1 MRLEADGT
9 LRLSPTDLGNHLACA
24 HLTQL
29 ELRVQRGELERP
41 HVKDA
46 YGEIIMAKGNEHERA
61 YLERLEAGGTRV
73 ARMLTYDDEG
83 FDAEQARRDTEDA
96 IRAGEADVVYQAYL
110 SDGIWRGFAD
120 FLERQPDG
128 TYEPV
133 DTKLARSAKPLH
145 LLQLCFYAEQLARI
159 QGRLP
164 EHVHVELG
172 TGERETFRTA
182 EFIAFFRRSRE
193 RFLEAVD
200 GKAGD
205 SPLRGQSPPTYPW
218 PCNHCGI
225 CDFRHLCKQQLVDDD
240 HPVLVAGLGRLYAE
254 RLQAAGIPTL
264 TALGEID
271 PSATHDGLRIR
282 PEAFERLRSQAG
294 LQLHFNRT
302 GERLFE
308 LLPDEEDRG
317 FRLLPPPSPGDV
329 WLDLEG
335 HPFYEPA
342 RGLEYLFG
350 YCYRDEAG
358 ELRYEPVWGL
368 DREGEKAAFERF
380 VDWLE
385 RRRRDYPDLHVY
397 HYAAY
402 ERTALRRLMGEHSV
416 REAEIDDWLRQ
427 EVLVDV
433 YRVVK
438 QALRA
443 GVPSYSIKEIEKL
456 YGFVRTAEVSGG
468 DESVVLFEQWLE
480 SGEDGILEGIRAY
493 NEEDCLSTVALHE
506 WLLGLRPPDLP
517 WRAPPDERPQT
528 EEAEERDAERI
539 ALHEALLDGQEEGSP
554 SWLLAHLVYY
564 HRRESKSQ
572 WWEWFHHL
580 GLDEDELIE
589 DTDTIGG
596 LKLAGEPVEDGQSL
610 VYTFEFPPQ
619 EHKID
624 GPCVDPASGKGYRA
638 RSDDELGLVS
648 FKRSKER
655 AEEPLPRALIPT
667 PPIPDWR
674 HRDAI
679 ARFARAY
686 RDGTASGPLVDVLER
701 RLPRARLD
709 LPVPEAALALDGS
722 YLFVQGPP
730 GSGKTWQGAKAAV
743 ALMKA
748 GRRVGVTS
756 LSHKAIGK
764 LLVEIE
770 REAREQGFR
779 FLGRKKSSTG
789 DEDSRFEGDFVDC
802 SDHWQ
807 DLLDEELQ
815 LVAGTSW
822 LFVYPGF
829 EGFLDTLI
837 VDEAGQVALADVV
850 AAGHAARN
858 LVLLGDPN
866 QLPQVSQGAMPE
878 QAKQSVLQ
886 HLLGDE
892 RTVPPDRGIF
902 LAETWRLRPELTAF
916 TSDAYYAGRLECG
929 PPCASRTVAA
939 GDGLFFRPVPH
950 VGNGQLSREEADEVA
965 LAIEA
970 LLGTA
975 YTDEKGRTRPLGV
988 EDVLVVTPYNA
999 QVRTLRLHVPDGV
1012 RVGTVD
1018 KFQGQEAPVVIVSLA
1033 SSSGEE
1039 APRGI
1044 AFVFNRNRIN
1054 VATSRAQCRVELVCS
1069 PRLLEADCRSVDD
1082 MRLVNALCRFVELAV
1097 SPVRSAV

>member
-29 ELRVQRGELERP
+29 ELRVQRGELARP

-61 YLERLEAGGTRV
+61 YLERLEAGGARV
-73 ARMLTYDDEG
+73 ARMLTYDDEA

-96 IRAGEADVVYQAYL
+96 IRAGEAEIVYQAYL
-110 SDGIWRGFAD
+110 SDGVWRGFAD

-145 LLQLCFYAEQLARI
+145 LLQLCFYAEQLGRI

-193 RFLEAVD
+193 RFLEALD
-200 GKAGD
+200 GTAGD
-205 SPLRGQSPPTYPW
+205 SPLRGQSPTYPW
-218 PCNHCGI
+218 PCSHCGI
-225 CDFRHLCKQQLVDDD
+225 CDFRHLCRQQLEDDD
-240 HPVLVAGLGRLYAE
+240 HLVLVAGLGRLYAE

-271 PSATHDGLRIR
+271 ADDATRRRPHPSRDVREAPR
-282 PEAFERLRSQAG
+282 PGRAPARLRAVRRAPRQPPPG
-294 LQLHFNRT
+294 R
-302 GERLFE
+302 GGPRL
-308 LLPDEEDRG
+308 PVA
-317 FRLLPPPSPGDV
+317 PAPSPGDV

-380 VDWLE
+380 VDWLVA
-385 RRRRDYPDLHVY
+385 RRLRYPDLHVY

-427 EVLVDV
+427 EVLVDL
-433 YRVVK
+433 YRVVR
-438 QALRA
+438 QSLRA

-456 YGFVRTAEVSGG
+456 YGFERTAEVSGG

-480 SGEDGILEGIRAY
+480 SGDDAILEGIRAY
-493 NEEDCLSTVALHE
+493 NEEDCRSTVALHE

-539 ALHEALLDGQEEGSP
+539 ALHESLLDGEEEGSVR
-554 SWLLAHLVYY
+554 WLLAHLVYY

-589 DTDTIGG
+589 DDDTMGG
-596 LKLAGEPVEDGQSL
+596 LKLVGEPVEDGQSL

-624 GPCVDPASGKGYRA
+624 GPCVDPATGKGYRV

-648 FKRSKER
+648 LKRSKER
-655 AEEPLPRALIPT
+655 AEEPLPRALIPS

-686 RDGTASGPLVDVLER
+686 RDLKSRDSPLRGQSPRPGRWWMCSSGGCRGHGSTSPCR
-701 RLPRARLD
+701 RPRSRSTGATSSCRDRPGRGRPGRARRLRRAAEGGPAGRRHLAQPQGDREAARRDRAGGARAGLPLPRAEEVVHGRRG
-709 LPVPEAALALDGS
+709 LALRGRLRRLLATTGETCSTRSSSSSRARRGS
-722 YLFVQGPP
+722 
-730 GSGKTWQGAKAAV
+730 
-743 ALMKA
+743 
-748 GRRVGVTS
+748 
-756 LSHKAIGK
+756 
-764 LLVEIE
+764 
-770 REAREQGFR
+770 
-779 FLGRKKSSTG
+779 SSTP
-789 DEDSRFEGDFVDC
+789 S
-802 SDHWQ
+802 SK
-807 DLLDEELQ
+807 
-815 LVAGTSW
+815 ASW
-822 LFVYPGF
+822 
-829 EGFLDTLI
+829 
-837 VDEAGQVALADVV
+837 
-850 AAGHAARN
+850 
-858 LVLLGDPN
+858 
-866 QLPQVSQGAMPE
+866 
-878 QAKQSVLQ
+878 
-886 HLLGDE
+886 
-892 RTVPPDRGIF
+892 
-902 LAETWRLRPELTAF
+902 
-916 TSDAYYAGRLECG
+916 
-929 PPCASRTVAA
+929 
-939 GDGLFFRPVPH
+939 
-950 VGNGQLSREEADEVA
+950 
-965 LAIEA
+965 
-970 LLGTA
+970 
-975 YTDEKGRTRPLGV
+975 TR
-988 EDVLVVTPYNA
+988 
-999 QVRTLRLHVPDGV
+999 
-1012 RVGTVD
+1012 
-1018 KFQGQEAPVVIVSLA
+1018 
-1033 SSSGEE
+1033 
-1039 APRGI
+1039 
-1044 AFVFNRNRIN
+1044 
-1054 VATSRAQCRVELVCS
+1054 
-1069 PRLLEADCRSVDD
+1069 
-1082 MRLVNALCRFVELAV
+1082 
-1097 SPVRSAV
+1097 